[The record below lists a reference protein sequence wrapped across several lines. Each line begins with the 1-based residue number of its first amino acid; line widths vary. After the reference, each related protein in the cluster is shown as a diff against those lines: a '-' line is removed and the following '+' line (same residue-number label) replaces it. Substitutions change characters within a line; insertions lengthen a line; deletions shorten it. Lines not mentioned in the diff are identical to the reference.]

1 MGRWDLQIRVRTG
14 LGNVP
19 GRLLG
24 FKEEISSCHVPRF
37 NKTEPNKHWGRE
49 RWPQAKTC
57 ILDNN
62 GKEEKALEQEQHL
75 GGSLLISYTHTS
87 IWSSYRSR
95 GSHQLQPYKEA
106 SRLCQPPSPCVES
119 QKERWSATV
128 KQEKTLWTM
137 NWRIWSMWGL
147 LLERGS
153 QASSDW
159 QLCPPWWTTD
169 SYHIPVST

>member
-1 MGRWDLQIRVRTG
+1 M
-14 LGNVP
+14 P

-75 GGSLLISYTHTS
+75 GGSLLISYTH
-87 IWSSYRSR
+87 I
-95 GSHQLQPYKEA
+95 HMKQLQIQGLSPITALQGGKQALPATFSLRGVTERA
-106 SRLCQPPSPCVES
+106 VKCNCQAREDPLDHELEDLKHVGTPSGKGV
-119 QKERWSATV
+119 T
-128 KQEKTLWTM
+128 
-137 NWRIWSMWGL
+137 G
-147 LLERGS
+147 
-153 QASSDW
+153 
-159 QLCPPWWTTD
+159 
-169 SYHIPVST
+169 